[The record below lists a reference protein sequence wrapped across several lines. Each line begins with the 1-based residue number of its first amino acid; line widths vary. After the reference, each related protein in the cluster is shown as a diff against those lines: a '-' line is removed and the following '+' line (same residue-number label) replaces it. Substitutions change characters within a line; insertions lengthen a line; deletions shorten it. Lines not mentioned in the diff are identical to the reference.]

1 MDAALLLRVLALCV
15 VLAGVE
21 TLHGIART
29 VLVVPRLGK
38 ARALKLSIVTGS
50 ALAFG
55 VCLLLVPGLGLR
67 GAGPHLVLGGVLAA
81 FMAGFDLLMGRWL
94 LRRPWRK
101 AWADFDPRTGNY
113 LVFGLLALALMPLA
127 VAGLRDAL

>member
-1 MDAALLLRVLALCV
+1 
-15 VLAGVE
+15 
-21 TLHGIART
+21 